1 MKVKKAVASPGLTGF
16 YSDDQEAIRRGAEE
30 DGLVYLGEP
39 VTPGFTSIRQR
50 GESVSIMLV
59 LDDGQVAFGDCA
71 SVQYA
76 GVCDRDPPFF
86 SSDAIKIISHE
97 IAGLLVGRELTAFR
111 PLAEEFDKLRFE
123 GQGESLA
130 LRYGLTQ
137 ALLDGVAKAR
147 KKTMTEVIVEEYD
160 LPLVLEAVPIYAQT
174 GDDRYTNVDK
184 MILKRVDV
192 LPHGLINNVEKKLG
206 VEGELLIEY
215 LEWIKGRIGLIGDA
229 DYRPALHFDVYGTIG
244 LAFGMDIGRMADY
257 IERLEQAAAP
267 LELHIEH
274 PVDAGSKQGQIETM
288 KELCQVLRQ
297 RGVKVQI
304 VADEWANTL
313 EDIREFVDNG
323 AADMVQIK
331 APDLGGVNNTIE
343 AILYMKSKG
352 VGAYLGGTCNETDR
366 SAQVCAHV
374 AIATQPD
381 QILAKPGMGVDE
393 GLMVVFNEMQRTLT
407 LLQHTVGNG

>member
-1 MKVKKAVASPGLTGF
+1 
-16 YSDDQEAIRRGAEE
+16 
-30 DGLVYLGEP
+30 
-39 VTPGFTSIRQR
+39 
-50 GESVSIMLV
+50 
-59 LDDGQVAFGDCA
+59 
-71 SVQYA
+71 
-76 GVCDRDPPFF
+76 
-86 SSDAIKIISHE
+86 
-97 IAGLLVGRELTAFR
+97 
-111 PLAEEFDKLRFE
+111 
-123 GQGESLA
+123 
-130 LRYGLTQ
+130 
-137 ALLDGVAKAR
+137 
-147 KKTMTEVIVEEYD
+147 
-160 LPLVLEAVPIYAQT
+160 VLEAVPIYAQT

-393 GLMVVFNEMQRTLT
+393 GLMVIFNEMQRTLT

>member
-97 IAGLLVGRELTAFR
+97 IAGQLVGRELTAFR
-111 PLAEEFDKLRFE
+111 PLAEEFDRLRFE

-288 KELCQVLRQ
+288 KELCQVLRH